1 MTKRVSDIAMAAAMA
16 VSAGILV
23 SSAHDSA
30 QAQSA
35 AACSSVSSLKAHFC
49 TFEKQLEPVQKAY
62 QQQRQRRARNG
73 RRMNFSNSIEDLPG
87 SSIGGGRG
95 DGGSGDGG
103 GGGGGGGGGNR
114 SDIRLKRDIQA
125 IGTLANGLTL
135 YKFKYL
141 WSDTDMVGVMAQ
153 EVLNVLP
160 EAVITGEDG
169 FYRVNYDKL
178 GISMMTFDEWKA
190 LVAELDKLPSAA

>member
-1 MTKRVSDIAMAAAMA
+1 MTKRVSDIALYAAMA
-16 VSAGILV
+16 VSAGILMT
-23 SSAHDSA
+23 SAHSSA
-30 QAQSA
+30 QAQSIIGCTNA
-35 AACSSVSSLKAHFC
+35 SSLKAHFC
-49 TFEKQLEPVQKAY
+49 TFDQKLQPPAKAY
-62 QQQRQRRARNG
+62 TIDRPRPARSG
-73 RRMNFSNSIEDLPG
+73 RRMNFSSSIEDLPG
-87 SSIGGGRG
+87 SSVGGGRG
-95 DGGSGDGG
+95 DGGGGDGG
-103 GGGGGGGGGNR
+103 GGGGGGGAGGR